1 MKNFLFDFYFLKT
14 SFSTND
20 EVKKIYKNCKKKNNI
35 ALFSLEQTN
44 GRGRINRKW
53 ISKKGDLTCSF
64 LINRDFKISQI
75 GNINLWFTYIL
86 LSLLKKKFP
95 KKKFKIKWPNDIYL
109 NNKKIAG
116 VLIETSIVKKKIKS
130 LIIGL
135 GVNFVS
141 SPSDLNY
148 KTIAVNSFSK
158 DVYPINLFLHLTKD
172 ISNSILNLK
181 ERFIYKN
188 DKKFLQNFKD
198 FGKFINIKK
207 NGEIIKGIFFGLGNN
222 GEIILKKDDKLNFI
236 SYGEVI

>member
-75 GNINLWFTYIL
+75 GNINLWFTNIL

-95 KKKFKIKWPNDIYL
+95 KKKI
-109 NNKKIAG
+109 
-116 VLIETSIVKKKIKS
+116 
-130 LIIGL
+130 
-135 GVNFVS
+135 
-141 SPSDLNY
+141 
-148 KTIAVNSFSK
+148 
-158 DVYPINLFLHLTKD
+158 
-172 ISNSILNLK
+172 
-181 ERFIYKN
+181 
-188 DKKFLQNFKD
+188 
-198 FGKFINIKK
+198 
-207 NGEIIKGIFFGLGNN
+207 
-222 GEIILKKDDKLNFI
+222 
-236 SYGEVI
+236 